1 MDLSLED
8 GSGLGEGGVASI
20 RRIKVEDLG
29 KALGGGP
36 EGGARGSIGILGKGV
51 DQLGYPLMEVR
62 LQVNTRQSRDIHQ
75 PGSRSS

>member
-1 MDLSLED
+1 MDLSLEN
-8 GSGLGEGGVASI
+8 GSGLGKGGVASI

-36 EGGARGSIGILGKGV
+36 ERRACGSVGILWEGV

-62 LQVNTRQSRDIHQ
+62 LQDSTRQSMDYQ
-75 PGSRSS
+75 PR